1 VHDEE
6 RLDEIGW
13 RKFVFPD
20 ELPDGTG
27 SAPASGSVAE
37 REGHKGRLESGRPTR
52 NSSQSLHGFWH
63 VLCLYK
69 ERRTRQRV
77 STLSMR
83 RDYNR
88 KAIGR
93 RLRPYTQVNA

>member
-27 SAPASGSVAE
+27 SAPASRSVAE
-37 REGHKGRLESGRPTR
+37 REGHKGRLESGRPAR
-52 NSSQSLHGFWH
+52 NSSQRLHGIWH
-63 VLCLYK
+63 VLCPYK
-69 ERRTRQRV
+69 ERRTRQGV
-77 STLSMR
+77 STLAMR
-83 RDYNR
+83 RDYTR
-88 KAIGR
+88 KAVGR

>member
-1 VHDEE
+1 VHDKE

-20 ELPDGTG
+20 ELPDGTR
-27 SAPASGSVAE
+27 SAPASGSGTE
-37 REGHKGRLESGRPTR
+37 REAHKGRLESGRPAR
-52 NSSQSLHGFWH
+52 NSSQGLHGPWH

-69 ERRTRQRV
+69 ERRTREHV
-77 STLSMR
+77 SALSMR

-93 RLRPYTQVNA
+93 RRRPDMQVNA